1 MVNIF
6 KNKKIVIWISSIV
19 LSLSILV
26 GGVLLYTS
34 DYYFADTVA
43 IESFRVDG
51 TVQKREVKK
60 GITAYGKED
69 ADYGIIFYPGGKVE
83 HTAYEPLMRE
93 LASKGALCVL
103 VEMPFNLAV
112 LGMNKADGI
121 REQFPNVSRWYMS
134 GHSLGGAMAAAYL
147 EKNAS
152 EFEGLILLAAYST
165 TDLSSTS
172 LRVLPIYG
180 SEDGVMNMEKYKE
193 CKTNLPANTTS
204 VKLKGGCHAY
214 FGMYGEQE
222 GDGTP
227 TLTNVEQIRKT
238 SEHITRFIAEGV
250 K

>member
-6 KNKKIVIWISSIV
+6 KKKKIVIWISSIV

-69 ADYGIIFYPGGKVE
+69 AAYGIIFYPGGKVE

-134 GHSLGGAMAAAYL
+134 GHSLGGAMAANYL
-147 EKNAS
+147 ANHAQEY
-152 EFEGLILLAAYST
+152 EGLILLASYST
-165 TDLSSTS
+165 KDLSAEN
-172 LRVLPIYG
+172 LRVL
-180 SEDGVMNMEKYKE
+180 SVCASNDTVLNKDKYEE
-193 CKTNLPANTTS
+193 CKKNLPAHFIEYTIS
-204 VKLKGGCHAY
+204 GGCHAY